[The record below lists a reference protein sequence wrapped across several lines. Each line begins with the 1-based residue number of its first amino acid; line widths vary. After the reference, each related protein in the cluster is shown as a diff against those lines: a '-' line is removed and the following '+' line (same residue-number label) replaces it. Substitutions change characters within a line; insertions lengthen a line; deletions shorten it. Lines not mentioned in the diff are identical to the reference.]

1 MPAYKMFGTGPIKVL
16 ALHNWFCDSSIYEP
30 LLPYLD
36 PKKFSFLFLDLRGYG
51 VAKDFK
57 GSYTLDEAVKDALSL
72 VHTQGWKDFHLV
84 GHSMGSFLAQKIAFE
99 HKARIK
105 SVVALSPVPAS
116 GSPKSP
122 ELLTFLEEAALHCDK
137 NAFECIH
144 SLDNRRCSDYI
155 AESMVQKWRHV
166 SLPEARLSYLHMI
179 SYSNFSTKVQGLTT
193 PMLVLFGEQSPEE
206 GENTLKTTFVKW
218 YPNLKIRPFQNA
230 GHFLLQESPLH
241 TASVISKFL
250 EENQAV

>member
-36 PKKFSFLFLDLRGYG
+36 PKVFSFLFLDLRGYG

-57 GSYTLDEAVKDALSL
+57 GDYSLDEGVRDALSL
-72 VHTQGWKDFHLV
+72 VQSQNWKEFHLI
-84 GHSMGSFLAQKIAFE
+84 GHSMGSFLAQKIAIE

-105 SVVALSPVPAS
+105 SLIALSPIAAS

-144 SLDNRRCSDYI
+144 SLHNRRCSNYI
-155 AESMVQKWRHV
+155 AQSMVQKWRNV
-166 SLPEARLSYLHMI
+166 SVAEARLSYLHMLS
-179 SYSNFSTKVQGLTT
+179 SYNFANKVQGLTT
-193 PMLVLFGEQSPEE
+193 PMLVLFGEHSPEE
-206 GENTLKTTFVKW
+206 DEESLKSTFLKW
-218 YPNLKIRPFQNA
+218 YPNLTITPCQNA
-230 GHFLLQESPLH
+230 GHFLLQESPMH
-241 TASVISKFL
+241 MASVISQFL
-250 EENQAV
+250 EKKA